1 MQDIKQLA
9 TIVAKRKGI
18 SIKEATATING
29 LISGKTIFGAKLA
42 IANYLESKL
51 PNTTLPGIEDMDTI
65 NHIKE

>member
-18 SIKEATATING
+18 SVEEATKTIDG
-29 LISGKTIFGAKLA
+29 LIAGKTIFGAKLA
-42 IANYLESKL
+42 IAHFLENKS
-51 PNTTLPGIEDMDTI
+51 PNTTLPGIEDMDPI